1 MKLIKIIFI
10 QIVLIVSLQS
20 LTKAD
25 DIRDFQ
31 IEGMSIGDSLLDYMT
46 LQEIKQK
53 EKFDYSGKYTGIVL
67 NDKTFSKF
75 DDMQLAYKNNNK
87 YIIHSLAGRIHF
99 DKKKLSECL
108 TLKDKIELEL
118 SEIFN
123 NTSIVRDEK
132 RKHDY
137 DKNGKSFIYATWYN
151 LDDGSSASIICFDWS
166 KGIEKN
172 ITDKLTVGTT
182 SNEFNN
188 FLNNEAYK

>member
-1 MKLIKIIFI
+1 MKRLLIIFI
-10 QIVLIVSLQS
+10 IIFSFQS
-20 LTKAD
+20 WTKAD

-46 LQEIKQK
+46 LKEIKQK
-53 EKFDYSGKYTGIVL
+53 DKFDYSGKYTGIVL
-67 NDKTFSKF
+67 NDKTFGKF
-75 DDMQLAYKNNNK
+75 DDMQLAYKNNDK
-87 YIIHSLAGRIHF
+87 YIIHSVEGRIHF

-108 TLKDKIELEL
+108 ALKNEIELEV
-118 SEIFN
+118 SKIFN

-137 DKNGKSFIYATWYN
+137 DKTGKSFIYATWYN
-151 LDDGSSASIICFDWS
+151 LNDGSSASIICFDWS
-166 KGIEKN
+166 KRIEKN
-172 ITDKLTVGTT
+172 ISDKLTVGTT